1 MPNGTPALP
10 AKDPSAGFW
19 AHPVKRTDSG
29 DRPSGYRWEV
39 GKEPVSTSEL
49 ERMRGEMVRGF
60 WPQIVGAGSA
70 VGVVVYV
77 LLVLFGVAAA
87 LALIPA
93 CLFAIVVALAAYG
106 RTRALVAKGFAG
118 MRADLEAQGRLTQ

>member
-1 MPNGTPALP
+1 
-10 AKDPSAGFW
+10 
-19 AHPVKRTDSG
+19 
-29 DRPSGYRWEV
+29 
-39 GKEPVSTSEL
+39 
-49 ERMRGEMVRGF
+49 MVRGF
-60 WPQIVGAGSA
+60 WPQIVGAGVA

-87 LALIPA
+87 PALIPA
-93 CLFAIVVALAAYG
+93 CLFAIAVALAAYG